1 MLQITFKAK
10 NISDR
15 FIEKLKGKLKP
26 DAPLNTSIIP
36 KPDEFLEPIP
46 ASYAILINSSSL

>member
-46 ASYAILINSSSL
+46 ASYAISINSSSL